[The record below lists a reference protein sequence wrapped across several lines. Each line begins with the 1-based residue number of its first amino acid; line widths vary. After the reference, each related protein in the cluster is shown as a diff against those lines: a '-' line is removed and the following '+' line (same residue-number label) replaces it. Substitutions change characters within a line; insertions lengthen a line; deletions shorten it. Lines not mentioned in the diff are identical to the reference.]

1 MTEEELKAMLKEL
14 LIITQNIYGACFM
27 ARYKSTAKRLAALN
41 KIDTLAGYCY
51 NMEAEAQKK
60 GLWNDS
66 IPV

>member
-1 MTEEELKAMLKEL
+1 MTEEEMKSMLKEL
-14 LIITQNIYGACFM
+14 LIITQTIYSTCFM
-27 ARYKSTAKRLAALN
+27 TRYKSTAKRLAALN

-66 IPV
+66 IPM